1 MTTRTTRTRS
11 TAQRPRRV
19 ILPLLAL
26 CTLIPATGRTAP
38 PPGANRV
45 TLEVSELDARGAR
58 SAALRFSLA
67 LGHQRLPA
75 ELESASDR
83 TSYRIHVSR
92 AGTDRRGTLVRLDL
106 RRQQHRKDHNETIKL
121 SVAGR
126 VAPGKRAV
134 LGRVARAGGGA
145 LEVAVTLE

>member
-1 MTTRTTRTRS
+1 MTRGATTK
-11 TAQRPRRV
+11 QRPRRV
-19 ILPLLAL
+19 ILPVVAL
-26 CTLIPATGRTAP
+26 CALIPAVGRAAP
-38 PPGANRV
+38 PPRADRV
-45 TLEVSELDARGAR
+45 TVEVTELDARGAR
-58 SAALRFSLA
+58 SAPRRFSLA

-75 ELESASDR
+75 ELECASDH

-92 AGTDRRGTLVRLDL
+92 EGTDRRGSLVRLDL

-134 LGRVARAGGGA
+134 LGRVPRADGGA